1 MSDTLRK
8 LRMEAR
14 MTQEDLAERMNVSR
28 QSVAKWESGDSVP
41 DVIKC
46 GELAKIFDITIED
59 IALLFMGKEEQAKMI
74 PKNKFI
80 FGKCIV
86 TDHKI
91 TLPDEAMRVFGIKE
105 GEELVLLGDIECG
118 LALMPLSAIDSFI
131 KEFSEAPTFGGT
143 EHDKNDD

>member
-1 MSDTLRK
+1 
-8 LRMEAR
+8 
-14 MTQEDLAERMNVSR
+14 
-28 QSVAKWESGDSVP
+28 
-41 DVIKC
+41 
-46 GELAKIFDITIED
+46 
-59 IALLFMGKEEQAKMI
+59 MI